1 MAFWW
6 VELLWQAIVNISI
19 DKKKVAKINSFLPE
33 EMLRMIFSFLPP
45 KDLKSA
51 VLVCKLWSRVGQAP
65 GLWSWV
71 TFYAQNNEAMV
82 EQMRLPRLQ
91 NVSLLKI
98 MAPNV
103 SEELMEE
110 VAKHPGLKKVETE
123 ASGTNLSL
131 VRPELVARALS
142 KMEDLNLWG
151 TRLTVDQLN
160 CLFANLAS
168 GKNSTPKGKL
178 DLLENDLYADGLD
191 HLLLAAAITRF
202 KIIGLDFV
210 TQTVSQST
218 CNSDS
223 VLIAIFDALGSS
235 FSCVQHLELY
245 SVNLSPVDAKVLAK
259 AVSKMNQLH
268 LRRCSITPRQATE
281 LFIAIG
287 EDESKL
293 TMLDLNS
300 VDLSAADAEVL
311 AREVPKIRWVLLQSC
326 SLTARQATA
335 LFTSIGEDEC
345 KLRVLDLSAND
356 LSSVQPSFFIRPLK
370 FLKGLYLNGTN
381 LTTNQV
387 ETILDGLENA
397 SNIITHLRLDDIDVS
412 QVDST
417 KLVKVNHLRVVTL
430 WQTQISEQQIID
442 ILEASLTA
450 TKLDKIRWGHYDDGG
465 MRCFAVP
472 GTLEEWEKLQELLS
486 IFKSRQNEE
495 FYRAKFFREIPYHP
509 CICFE

>member
-19 DKKKVAKINSFLPE
+19 DKKKVAKINSFPE

-71 TFYAQNNEAMV
+71 TFHARNNEAMV

-123 ASGTNLSL
+123 ARGPNLSL
-131 VRPELVARALS
+131 VRPELLARALS
-142 KMEDLNLWG
+142 KMEDLNLRG
-151 TRLTVDQLN
+151 TKLTVDQLN
-160 CLFANLAS
+160 CLFAHLA
-168 GKNSTPKGKL
+168 GKKSTPKGML
-178 DLLENDLYADGLD
+178 DLLENDMDADGIN

-202 KIIGLDFV
+202 KTIGL

-223 VLIAIFDALGSS
+223 VSIAIFNALGSS

-259 AVSKMNQLH
+259 AVSKMDHLH
-268 LRRCSITPRQATE
+268 LRKCSITPRQATE

-287 EDESKL
+287 EDESNL
-293 TMLDLNS
+293 TRLDLNS
-300 VDLSAADAEVL
+300 VDLSAADSEVL
-311 AREVPKIRWVLLQSC
+311 AREVSKIRWVCLNNC

-335 LFTSIGEDEC
+335 LFTSIGEVEC
-345 KLRVLDLSAND
+345 KLRVFELSAND
-356 LSSVQPSFFIRPLK
+356 LSSLQPSLFIRPLK

-387 ETILDGLENA
+387 ETILDGLGNA

-430 WQTQISEQQIID
+430 WQTQISMQQIIE

-450 TKLDKIRWGHYDDGG
+450 TKLDKIRWGHDDEGG
-465 MRCFAVP
+465 MKCFAAA
-472 GTLEEWEKLQELLS
+472 GTLEEWEKLKELLS
-486 IFKSRQNEE
+486 IYKSQNEE

-509 CICFE
+509 CTCLE